1 MAGLSSAERRALKAR
16 AHALDPVVR
25 IGDGGLSDAVVAEID
40 RALNAHEL
48 IKVRA
53 GGMDRVE
60 RALALA
66 AICERTGAE
75 AVQAIGKVMV
85 LWREK
90 REEEAGQATRSER
103 PESRSASPRPES
115 APKPARRR
123 SSRSGR
129 ARSAS

>member
-1 MAGLSSAERRALKAR
+1 MAGLSPAQRRALKAR

-25 IGDGGLSDAVVAEID
+25 IGDGGLSDAVAAEID

-90 REEEAGQATRSER
+90 REDEATRSER
-103 PESRSASPRPES
+103 PGSRSASPRPVS

-123 SSRSGR
+123 SSRSAR
-129 ARSAS
+129 AR